1 MINIIVYVDLII
13 LINFIFDF
21 SLLLS
26 VDLLLKRNASWI
38 RVILGSLVG
47 GLSIITMFIQF
58 TRIPLFIFKI
68 LLSVFMSIATFNYRD
83 FKYTLYNVIYL
94 YLLGIVLGGF
104 VTYLYNEFQIN
115 REYSIKYV
123 ILLVLSP
130 LILIIYY
137 KLMRKFKTNYNN
149 RYTVLIDYENTH
161 YEGVGFLDSGN
172 KLVSPISGKPII
184 LIEKEYI
191 TLHKLKLLPVPY
203 NALNHHGIL
212 NCFKPE
218 KVIIN
223 GVEIDNVLIGLSDV
237 KFNIDGV
244 SILLNARLEGI

>member
-1 MINIIVYVDLII
+1 MINIIVYVDLVI
-13 LINFIFDF
+13 LINFVFDF

-26 VDLLLKRNASWI
+26 VDLLLKRNAPWI

-58 TRIPLFIFKI
+58 TNVPLFIFKI
-68 LLSVFMSIATFNYRD
+68 LLSVFMSITTFNYRD

-218 KVIIN
+218 KVMIN
-223 GVEIDNVLIGLSDV
+223 GVEIDNVLVGLSDV

>member
-1 MINIIVYVDLII
+1 
-13 LINFIFDF
+13 
-21 SLLLS
+21 
-26 VDLLLKRNASWI
+26 
-38 RVILGSLVG
+38 
-47 GLSIITMFIQF
+47 
-58 TRIPLFIFKI
+58 
-68 LLSVFMSIATFNYRD
+68 
-83 FKYTLYNVIYL
+83 
-94 YLLGIVLGGF
+94 
-104 VTYLYNEFQIN
+104 
-115 REYSIKYV
+115 
-123 ILLVLSP
+123 
-130 LILIIYY
+130 
-137 KLMRKFKTNYNN
+137 MRKFKTNYNN

-218 KVIIN
+218 KVMIN
-223 GVEIDNVLIGLSDV
+223 GIEIDNVLIGLSDV

>member
-58 TRIPLFIFKI
+58 TKVPLFIFKI
-68 LLSVFMSIATFNYRD
+68 LLSVFMSITTFNYRD

-137 KLMRKFKTNYNN
+137 KLMRKIKTNYNN

-218 KVIIN
+218 KVMIN
-223 GVEIDNVLIGLSDV
+223 GIEIDNVLIGLSDV

>member
-1 MINIIVYVDLII
+1 
-13 LINFIFDF
+13 
-21 SLLLS
+21 
-26 VDLLLKRNASWI
+26 
-38 RVILGSLVG
+38 
-47 GLSIITMFIQF
+47 
-58 TRIPLFIFKI
+58 
-68 LLSVFMSIATFNYRD
+68 MSIVAFNYRD

-218 KVIIN
+218 KVMIN
-223 GVEIDNVLIGLSDV
+223 GIEIDNVLIGLSDV